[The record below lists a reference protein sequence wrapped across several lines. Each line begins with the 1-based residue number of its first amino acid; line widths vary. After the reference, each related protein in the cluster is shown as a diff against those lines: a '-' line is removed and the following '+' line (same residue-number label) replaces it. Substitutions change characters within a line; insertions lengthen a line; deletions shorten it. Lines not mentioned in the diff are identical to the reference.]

1 MPVSRS
7 SADNSDSRQPD
18 SEADVADE
26 SAPRPVR
33 KKRTKR
39 RRAFLA
45 FVVLMHVL
53 GAITSIRAVMSTRTS
68 QGAIAWAISLN
79 TVPYVAVPAYWVF
92 GQSKFDGYDLLRR
105 SEHLAK
111 SEAAQNAIR
120 ILKEEN
126 LLLVSHSPEEASHA
140 KLLRNI
146 SRLPITTGNSARLLV
161 DGEETFDAIFEAIEE
176 ANDYILFQFYI
187 LRDDNLGQKFKQIFL
202 EKAADGVRVYILFD
216 ELGSK
221 DLSKAYVD
229 ELKSAGVE
237 ILPFNTTQHGNRFRL
252 NFRNHRKIVVVDGDI
267 AFVGGHN
274 VGDEYLGHHPV
285 LTPWRDTHVALHG
298 PIVQCIQVPFLE
310 DWVWAS
316 GETPAL
322 DWIPKKAPDGD
333 VASACIPSGPA
344 DTLETGTL
352 WFLHAIN
359 TARERLW
366 IVSPYFVPDEQL
378 MSALQLAALRGVDVR
393 VLIPQNP
400 DQVMVYLSG
409 ISYLQEAKEAGV
421 KIYRYQPGFLHQ
433 KVILIDDE
441 TAAIGTAN
449 LDNRSMRLNFEI
461 TMLMFDQEFASE
473 VEAMLEADF
482 AKSELARVEDYTESS
497 LPFRFLVRA
506 SRLMAPVQ

>member
-1 MPVSRS
+1 
-7 SADNSDSRQPD
+7 
-18 SEADVADE
+18 
-26 SAPRPVR
+26 
-33 KKRTKR
+33 
-39 RRAFLA
+39 
-45 FVVLMHVL
+45 
-53 GAITSIRAVMSTRTS
+53 MSTRTS
-68 QGAIAWAISLN
+68 QGAIAWAIGLN

-120 ILKEEN
+120 ILNEEK
-126 LLLVSHSPEEASHA
+126 LLLVPESAQEASHA

-146 SRLPITTGNSARLLV
+146 SRLPITTGNSAQLLI
-161 DGEETFDAIFEAIEE
+161 DGEETFDAIFTAIEK
-176 ANDYILFQFYI
+176 ANDYVLFQFYI
-187 LRDDNLGQKFKQIFL
+187 LRDDDLGQKFKQLFL
-202 EKAADGVRVYILFD
+202 KKAAEGVRVYILFD

-221 DLSKAYVD
+221 DLSKEYME
-229 ELKSAGVE
+229 ELRSAGIE

-252 NFRNHRKIVVVDGDI
+252 NFRNHRKIVVVDGDV

-285 LTPWRDTHVALHG
+285 LTPWRDTHVGLRG
-298 PIVQCIQVPFLE
+298 PVVQCIQVPFLE
-310 DWVWAS
+310 DWTWAS
-316 GETPAL
+316 GQTPEL
-322 DWIPKKAPDGD
+322 NWTPKRAADGD

-359 TARERLW
+359 TAKERLW

-393 VLIPQNP
+393 ILIPQNP

-421 KIYRYQPGFLHQ
+421 QIYRYQPGFLHQ

-461 TMLMFDQEFASE
+461 TMMMLDAEFASE

-482 AKSELARVEDYTESS
+482 AKSKIANIEEYTESS
-497 LPFRFLVRA
+497 LPFRFMVRA